1 MNKLEIKD
9 LHVEAEGKKIING
22 ITFTF
27 ETSKTYALIGPNGNG
42 KSTLL
47 SAIMGDPN
55 YTITS
60 GSIVL
65 DGMDITHAEVDERAR
80 MGLYIGM
87 QYPPEIAGIK
97 NIDLI
102 TASLTAKNSKPA
114 SSFSTFVD
122 AENQAKKLRMDS
134 EMINRDVNVGFSGGE
149 KKKNEI
155 LHMAML
161 KPKFAL
167 LDEIDSGLDVD
178 SIEAISNE
186 IKNMKDE
193 SNAFIIISHYKK
205 LYSIIN
211 PDVTIVI
218 RDGRISE
225 VGSKEL
231 LNKTLDLGFDR

>member
-9 LHVEAEGKKIING
+9 LYVEAEGNKIING
-22 ITFTF
+22 ITYTF
-27 ETSKTYALIGPNGNG
+27 ETGKTYALIGPNGNG

-55 YTITS
+55 YLITA
-60 GSIVL
+60 GQILL
-65 DGMDITHAEVDERAR
+65 DGVDITNAEVDERAR

-102 TASLTAKNSKPA
+102 TASLTAKTGKTA
-114 SSFSTFVD
+114 SAFTTYVD
-122 AENQAKKLRMDS
+122 AKNQASKLRIDE

-155 LHMAML
+155 LQMALL

-178 SIEAISNE
+178 SIDAISNE
-186 IKNMKDE
+186 IKNLKSED
-193 SNAFIIISHYKK
+193 NAFIIISHYKK
-205 LYSIIN
+205 LYSIIK

-218 RDGRISE
+218 RNGKISE
-225 VGSKEL
+225 VGNSEL
-231 LNKTLDLGFDR
+231 LEKILDKGFDR